1 MNKILLCAINSK
13 YIHSSLAVHSIKAA
27 FDFYVQKCSQDN
39 SSIFPTVIVNEFTIN
54 DSYQSVLFKIIEENP
69 DIFSFS
75 VYLWNIEYI
84 SKLCKDLKKLF
95 PEKKIILGGPEVSY
109 GIEEEFFSESDYDY
123 VISGEGENSYFAL
136 ICKICDIQVPLNEIS
151 DGTFDLIINKK
162 NIRSKVPP
170 VLDKLP
176 FVYNDNNI
184 HLFKNRIVYYESSRG
199 CPFNC
204 AYCLSSAEHGVRFLS
219 LERIYKDIDFFTGHN
234 VPLVKFV
241 DRTFNANKKR
251 SYQILKY
258 IIENGKN
265 TCFHFEVAADL
276 FDNDTLDLLKSAPK
290 GRIQFEIGIQ
300 STNNKALKE
309 SCRTIDTNKVLH
321 NISELISMENINI
334 HADLIAGLPYET
346 YSEFSE
352 TFNET
357 YKYCIDEKH
366 YIHQLQIG
374 FLKLLRGAPLN
385 DMIDKHGY
393 VFSNNPPYTV
403 LKNNYLSPYELNLL
417 ISFEDVFERY
427 YNSNRFHTTLS
438 YISKNNFLGSD
449 FEFYTLL
456 AKYYKDNKLLFL
468 GISSRRMYDILHSF
482 LSTMINIKEVE
493 KIDELLLYD
502 YFASDSSDLPPD
514 SLRYIWKSERYYK
527 NEALEILHNNNM
539 QPDKKNTVRFIKD
552 KIYIFDYSSKNP
564 VTDRFKEVNLTCNQ

>member
-1 MNKILLCAINSK
+1 MNKILLCALNSK

-27 FDFYVQKCSQDN
+27 FDFYADKYRY
-39 SSIFPTVIVNEFTIN
+39 SSSLDFPAVIIHEFTIN
-54 DSYQSVLFKIIEENP
+54 DSYQSVLYKIIEENP

-95 PEKKIILGGPEVSY
+95 PEKIIILGGPEVSY
-109 GIEEEFFSESDYDY
+109 GIESDFFSEKDYDY

-136 ICKICDIQVPLNEIS
+136 ICKIYNIQIS
-151 DGTFDLIINKK
+151 PFNSLDSSLDLIINKK

-170 VLDKLP
+170 VLDELP

-219 LERIYKDIDFFTGHN
+219 LERIYKDIDFFTSHN
-234 VPLVKFV
+234 IPLVKFV

-258 IIENGKN
+258 IIENGKD

-300 STNNKALKE
+300 STNSKALKE
-309 SCRTIDTNKVLH
+309 SCRIIDTNKVLQ

-357 YKYCIDEKH
+357 YKCCIDEKH

-393 VFSNNPPYTV
+393 VFSKNPPYTV
-403 LKNNYLSPYELNLL
+403 LKNNYLSSYELNQL

-427 YNSNRFHTTLS
+427 YNSNRFHATLS
-438 YISKNNFLGSD
+438 YISKNSYFESD
-449 FEFYTLL
+449 FDLYILL
-456 AKYYKDNKLLFL
+456 AKYYKENKLLFS
-468 GISSRRMYDILHSF
+468 GISSRRMYDILHTF
-482 LSTMINIKEVE
+482 LLTKLNKSEIE

-514 SLRYIWKSERYYK
+514 SLKYIWKSERYYK
-527 NEALEILHNNNM
+527 KEALEILHNNNM

-552 KIYIFDYSSKNP
+552 RIYIFDYSSKNP
-564 VTDRFKEVNLTCNQ
+564 VTDRFDEVNLTCNQ

>member
-1 MNKILLCAINSK
+1 MKKILLCAINSK

-27 FDFYVQKCSQDN
+27 FDFYVDKYGLDT
-39 SSIFPTVIVNEFTIN
+39 SSIFPAVIVNEFTIN

-109 GIEEEFFSESDYDY
+109 GIEKDFFVESDYDY

-136 ICKICDIQVPLNEIS
+136 ICKISNIQIS
-151 DGTFDLIINKK
+151 SFASLEDTFDLIINEK
-162 NIRSKVPP
+162 NVRGKVPP
-170 VLDKLP
+170 VLDMLP
-176 FVYNDNNI
+176 FIYNESNI
-184 HLFKNRIVYYESSRG
+184 HLFQNRIVYYESSRG

-219 LERIYKDIDFFTGHN
+219 LERIYSDIDFFTSHN
-234 VPLVKFV
+234 IPLVKFV

-276 FDNDTLDLLKSAPK
+276 FDNDTLDLLKSAPT

-300 STNNKALKE
+300 STNDKALKE
-309 SCRTIDTNKVLH
+309 SCRVIDTEKVLQ
-321 NISELISMENINI
+321 NINKLISMENINI

-357 YKYCIDEKH
+357 YKYCTDKKH

-385 DMIDKHGY
+385 DMINKHGY
-393 VFSNNPPYTV
+393 IFSKNPPYTV
-403 LKNNYLSPYELNLL
+403 LKNNYLSASELNLL

-427 YNSNRFHTTLS
+427 YNSNRFHATLS
-438 YISKNNFLGSD
+438 YISENKFFISD

-456 AKYYKDNKLLFL
+456 AKYYKDNKLLFS
-468 GISSRRMYDILHSF
+468 GISSRRMYDILHTF
-482 LSTMINIKEVE
+482 LSTMINSKEVE

-527 NEALEILHNNNM
+527 NEALELLHNNNLS
-539 QPDKKNTVRFIKD
+539 PDKKNTVRFIKD
-552 KIYIFDYSSKNP
+552 KIYILDYSSKNP
-564 VTDRFKEVNLTCNQ
+564 VTDRFDEINFTNK